1 MYKKKLIIFGGQ
13 GFIGINISKYFLK
26 HAKYKLISVGH
37 KSKNKNKFF
46 SKNEKKKIIFFEN
59 DIFDLNKIKNLDLKD
74 SFVIFAAI
82 SGKLPY
88 GKFSKKIFKLI
99 NFLKNKKIN
108 KFILLSSVSVYGNYS
123 KKINE
128 STKTKTLNN
137 YAKNCLAA
145 EKICFNAFNKTKINI
160 IVLRIAQAFGQF
172 KIKYGIVEKI
182 LKYYLKNQKYIFNNE
197 SLIRS
202 YISVA
207 KVAKILHLL
216 IKKKT
221 SNDLLNISNPYYIFS
236 FKDLINKIEKIL
248 GFNKNIILA
257 KQPFIIKNSICDS
270 RKLQKK
276 YGIKFKNHFGY
287 EIKQVIRYFK
297 KNEWS

>member
-1 MYKKKLIIFGGQ
+1 LAISQKIK
-13 GFIGINISKYFLK
+13 IN
-26 HAKYKLISVGH
+26 
-37 KSKNKNKFF
+37 FF
-46 SKNEKKKIIFFEN
+46 QKMKKKKIIFFEN